1 MTKLGL
7 PVATVDCS
15 HGKGETPGD
24 GRVGLGVRLNPYL
37 VSRIFFQK
45 LWMYQHHLRG
55 AKMTLRGG

>member
-24 GRVGLGVRLNPYL
+24 GRVGLGVRLNPVRNSL
-37 VSRIFFQK
+37 FCEI
-45 LWMYQHHLRG
+45 
-55 AKMTLRGG
+55 